1 MFYDCRKYNS
11 TKINL
16 KKGICF
22 ALIKYF
28 FMFTYHDMIHLLKMN
43 YNTFCSVSAY
53 VVAVVVYV
61 AVFAF
66 VCAMF
71 YYMLH

>member
-28 FMFTYHDMIHLLKMN
+28 FMFTYHDTPAKMN

-61 AVFAF
+61 AVFAL

>member
-1 MFYDCRKYNS
+1 M
-11 TKINL
+11 L
-16 KKGICF
+16 K
-22 ALIKYF
+22 L
-28 FMFTYHDMIHLLKMN
+28 N

-61 AVFAF
+61 AASALL
-66 VCAMF
+66 CAMF